1 MGSFKTYGGCNK
13 FKISFIM
20 KKQLIIILVLS
31 SICFI
36 GSCSQNAPEQK
47 KTNSKSIPDDITVL
61 SALPIEVPYPP
72 DNPITENKA
81 ALGKLL
87 FYDPILS
94 GNKDV
99 ACASCHHPEYGF
111 GESLEI
117 SIGVNGNG
125 LGNMRNFKLP
135 NDIPF
140 VKRNSQTIINTA
152 FNGISNNGQV
162 DAINAP
168 MFWDLRVK
176 SLELQSLEPIKAF
189 EEMRG
194 HSYAENDALE
204 KVLNRLKQINEYQ
217 LLFTNAFGSRNAITK
232 ENLAKAIAT
241 YERTI
246 ISNHSRFDEYMRNNQ
261 NIIPRK
267 TLSQS
272 EVEGMNI
279 FLKSGCSKCHNG
291 PMFSDY
297 KTHTM
302 GVVDN
307 EKLRQADEG
316 YEKKNAFRTPSLR
329 NLRFTYPYMHNGK
342 IGTIKEV
349 LEFYEDLSGG
359 KISNSKI
366 NPHQIDP
373 LVHKLKVD
381 FKDISLI
388 VEFLS
393 ALNDETYDKS
403 IPPKVPS
410 KLKVGGNIGNEAN

>member
-1 MGSFKTYGGCNK
+1 MGSFITYGGCNK

-20 KKQLIIILVLS
+20 KKQLIVILVLS

-36 GSCSQNAPEQK
+36 GSCSQNAAEQK

-61 SALPIEVPYPP
+61 SALPLEVPYPP

-204 KVLNRLKQINEYQ
+204 KVLNRLKEINEYQ
-217 LLFTNAFGSRNAITK
+217 LLFTNAFGSSNAITK

-261 NIIPRK
+261 TIIERK

-307 EKLRQADEG
+307 EKLGQADEG
-316 YEKKNAFRTPSLR
+316 YEKKYAFRTPTLR

-366 NPHQIDP
+366 NPQQIDP

>member
-1 MGSFKTYGGCNK
+1 
-13 FKISFIM
+13 
-20 KKQLIIILVLS
+20 
-31 SICFI
+31 
-36 GSCSQNAPEQK
+36 
-47 KTNSKSIPDDITVL
+47 
-61 SALPIEVPYPP
+61 
-72 DNPITENKA
+72 
-81 ALGKLL
+81 LL

-99 ACASCHHPEYGF
+99 ACATCHHPEYGF

-125 LGNMRNFKLP
+125 LGNKRNFKLP

-140 VKRNSQTIINTA
+140 VKRNSQTIVNTA
-152 FNGISNNGQV
+152 FNGISNNGQA

-176 SLELQSLEPIKAF
+176 SLELQSLEPIKSF

-194 HSYAENDALE
+194 HSYAEKDALE

-217 LLFTNAFGSRNAITK
+217 LLFSNAFGTNNAITK

-241 YERTI
+241 FERTI
-246 ISNHSRFDEYMRNNQ
+246 ISNHSRFDEYMRSNQ
-261 NIIPRK
+261 TIIPRK

-272 EVEGMNI
+272 EVDGMNL

-297 KTHTM
+297 KIHTI
-302 GVVDN
+302 GVADN
-307 EKLRQADEG
+307 EKLGYADQG
-316 YEKKNAFRTPSLR
+316 YEKKYAFRTPTLR
-329 NLRFTYPYMHNGK
+329 NLRYTYPYMHNGK
-342 IGTIKEV
+342 IGTLKEV

-366 NPHQIDP
+366 KPEQIDP

-388 VEFLS
+388 VEFLG
-393 ALNDETYDKS
+393 ALNDEAYDKT
-403 IPPKVPS
+403 IPLKVPS
-410 KLKVGGNIGNEAN
+410 KLKVGGNIQNEGN

>member
-1 MGSFKTYGGCNK
+1 
-13 FKISFIM
+13 M
-20 KKQLIIILVLS
+20 KKQLIVIIVLS
-31 SICFI
+31 IICFI
-36 GSCSQNAPEQK
+36 GSCSQNASEQK
-47 KTNSKSIPDDITVL
+47 KSNPKSLPDDITVL
-61 SALPIEVPYPP
+61 SALPVEIPYPP
-72 DNPITENKA
+72 DNPITEKKA

-125 LGNMRNFKLP
+125 LGNKRNFRIP

-152 FNGISNNGQV
+152 FNGILNNGQT

-176 SLELQSLEPIKAF
+176 SLELQSLEPIKSF

-194 HSYAENDALE
+194 HSYEETDALE
-204 KVLNRLKQINEYQ
+204 IVINRLKHINEYQ
-217 LLFTNAFGSRNAITK
+217 LLFAEAFETKNAITK
-232 ENLAKAIAT
+232 ESLAKAIAT

-246 ISNHSRFDEYMRNNQ
+246 ISNHSRFDEYMRGNQ
-261 NIIPRK
+261 SIIARK

-272 EVEGMNI
+272 EVEGMNL
-279 FLKSGCSKCHNG
+279 FLKSGCAKCHNG

-297 KTHTM
+297 KTHAM
-302 GVVDN
+302 GVADN
-307 EKLRQADEG
+307 EKLVNTDEG
-316 YEKKNAFRTPSLR
+316 YEKKHAFRTPTLR
-329 NLRFTYPYMHNGK
+329 NLRYTYPYMHNGK
-342 IGTIKEV
+342 IGTLKEV

-366 NPHQIDP
+366 KPEQIDP

-388 VEFLS
+388 VEFLG
-393 ALNDETYDKS
+393 ALNDEAYDKT
-403 IPPKVPS
+403 IPLKVPS
-410 KLKVGGNIGNEAN
+410 KLKVGGNIGNEIN